1 MEIINRYTIK
11 DGKYAGQQVKVLAP
25 IHPTWRER
33 MKIWGFTQGSGLVG
47 AMAGNEAD
55 FYYGDSAYTTT
66 NHSHGTT

>member
-1 MEIINRYTIK
+1 MTVINRYTLEEGPHK
-11 DGKYAGQQVKVLAP
+11 GFEVKVLAP
-25 IHPTWRER
+25 NHPTWRER

>member
-25 IHPTWRER
+25 KLPTWRER
-33 MKIWGFTQGSGLVG
+33 MKIWGFTQDAGPVG
-47 AMAGNEAD
+47 VRAGNEAD